1 MPWCLH
7 RFCRSPDSILPG
19 KVALA
24 FPLAQEQKETRQRAY
39 GKPVRKREEKKKTPK
54 SHQNISISYFWVIFF
69 FSFQWIGI
77 SSPKRVGPRQFLYV
91 YPGVHE
97 GANCL
102 SFLLLSLPL
111 PGESKLGA
119 AREAQYRWTGGRLS
133 WPRHPRA
140 MGTNKQVD
148 DWNSDGIVVIEF
160 VSQLLI
166 SQELAK
172 VIPKP
177 CAKQSS
183 KCSLG
188 KK

>member
-1 MPWCLH
+1 MENQSEKERKKKRPQNH
-7 RFCRSPDSILPG
+7 TKI
-19 KVALA
+19 
-24 FPLAQEQKETRQRAY
+24 FPL
-39 GKPVRKREEKKKTPK
+39 V
-54 SHQNISISYFWVIFF
+54 ISEWFFF
-69 FSFQWIGI
+69 FSFQWIGV
-77 SSPKRVGPRQFLYV
+77 SSPKRGSPRQFLYV